1 MFEFHIVQIVALGT
15 LNKICDIFEGI
26 EIEFHFT
33 LLFQVFVIILS
44 FYLILMKYSSIII
57 LMRRMAKTIEAVMKE
72 FQFKEN
78 PARRTRTIAA
88 KEE

>member
-1 MFEFHIVQIVALGT
+1 
-15 LNKICDIFEGI
+15 
-26 EIEFHFT
+26 
-33 LLFQVFVIILS
+33 
-44 FYLILMKYSSIII
+44 MKYSSIII